1 MKGLSP
7 VLKLPP
13 GTRGLPAHHQQSC
26 NPNLNFFTRKM
37 QPTLP
42 PSCVS
47 GGLAAHGKGQPLAP
61 NSVCVASEG
70 KVFDTSKD
78 TTSAE
83 LTQIIPPTPSLL

>member
-7 VLKLPP
+7 ALKLPP

-26 NPNLNFFTRKM
+26 DPNLSFFTCKM
-37 QPTLP
+37 QPTLR

-47 GGLAAHGKGQPLAP
+47 GGLAAHGKGQSLAP
-61 NSVCVASEG
+61 NSGWVALEG
-70 KVFDTSKD
+70 KLFDTSKD
-78 TTSAE
+78 MTSAE